1 MKPARK
7 LCLEKLLLGVCSLG
21 LVQLLQH
28 NKTCDPT
35 LDLKIIESFLCLV
48 STHVRAHQCSN
59 QNHSRSKLAWSLHTP
74 RPAFSL
80 RSGTHV
86 QWNQHVCS
94 MFPGGC
100 QAEPAEARS
109 AVICQ
114 AHYSHKCDGCEPCEC
129 ETVGGIKRERERESK
144 VPRYCCCLATVS
156 ESVQCFVL
164 MAPIMHQRALLMG
177 WFYSKS
183 ARGEMVA

>member
-1 MKPARK
+1 MFRKVVTRSVFTWARSTSAAHQDVWLDSRFEDYLK
-7 LCLEKLLLGVCSLG
+7 FSLSRKHTCTHT
-21 LVQLLQH
+21 LV
-28 NKTCDPT
+28 P
-35 LDLKIIESFLCLV
+35 FY
-48 STHVRAHQCSN
+48 HQCSN

-129 ETVGGIKRERERESK
+129 ETVGGIKRKREREGEQGTSLLLLSSHS
-144 VPRYCCCLATVS
+144 VWERAMLCANGTNYAP
-156 ESVQCFVL
+156 ESTADGLVL
-164 MAPIMHQRALLMG
+164 QQKR
-177 WFYSKS
+177 
-183 ARGEMVA
+183 